1 MQLIMSYKYMIGHY
15 SMKIRLHVVIML
27 LFIPALVSSAQAGE
41 LVREFSG
48 SRSTE
53 TAEFEVRAPWLVD
66 WRVNSDFPRSMGI
79 AVTLAHGATGF
90 HAGNVFKTKSPGN
103 GLRLIE
109 ESGRFK
115 FKVDSA
121 IADWTLKVIQL
132 TPGEVEQYT
141 PRKKL
146 DF

>member
-1 MQLIMSYKYMIGHY
+1 MQLIMGSGNTGRCSTM
-15 SMKIRLHVVIML
+15 RL
-27 LFIPALVSSAQAGE
+27 LFLIFAVLIMGTVSPAEAGE

-53 TAEFEVRAPWLVD
+53 TAEFDVKAPWLVD
-66 WRVNSDFPRSMGI
+66 WLVNSDYPSSMGI
-79 AVTLAHGATGF
+79 AVTLAYGGTGV

-115 FKVDSA
+115 FKVDAA
-121 IADWTLKVIQL
+121 ITNWTLKVIQL
-132 TPGEVEQYT
+132 TPEEVELYA
-141 PRKKL
+141 PKKKL
-146 DF
+146 DY

>member
-1 MQLIMSYKYMIGHY
+1 MRLLFLIFAVLIMGTVS
-15 SMKIRLHVVIML
+15 
-27 LFIPALVSSAQAGE
+27 PAEAGE

-53 TAEFEVRAPWLVD
+53 TAEFDVKAPWLVD
-66 WRVNSDFPRSMGI
+66 WLVNSDYPSSMGI
-79 AVTLAHGATGF
+79 AVTLAYGGTGV

-115 FKVDSA
+115 FKVDAA
-121 IADWTLKVIQL
+121 ITNWTLKVIQL
-132 TPGEVEQYT
+132 TPEEVELYA
-141 PRKKL
+141 PKKKL
-146 DF
+146 DY

>member
-1 MQLIMSYKYMIGHY
+1 MM
-15 SMKIRLHVVIML
+15 RLTLTAVVS
-27 LFIPALVSSAQAGE
+27 LFLGGVQYCQAGE

-53 TAEFEVRAPWLVD
+53 TAKFDVRAPWLVD
-66 WRVNSDFPRSMGI
+66 WRVNSDYPNSMGI
-79 AVTLAHGATGF
+79 AVTLAHGETGV

-115 FKVDSA
+115 FKVDAA
-121 IADWTLKVIQL
+121 ITNWTLKVIQL
-132 TPGEVEQYT
+132 TAEEAKQYT
-141 PRKKL
+141 TKE
-146 DF
+146 

>member
-1 MQLIMSYKYMIGHY
+1 MKALIIACT
-15 SMKIRLHVVIML
+15 
-27 LFIPALVSSAQAGE
+27 ALVFAGSALNVQAGE

-53 TAEFEVRAPWLVD
+53 TAEFDVKAPWLID
-66 WRVNSDFPRSMGI
+66 WRVNSDFPSAMGI
-79 AVTLAHGATGF
+79 AVTLAYGVTGY
-90 HAGNVFKTKSPGN
+90 HAGNVFKTKSPGD

-121 IADWTLKVIQL
+121 ITNWTIKVIQL
-132 TPGEVEQYT
+132 TPEEAKQYT
-141 PRKKL
+141 PKNTL
-146 DF
+146 NY

>member
-1 MQLIMSYKYMIGHY
+1 MRLLLII
-15 SMKIRLHVVIML
+15 VVIIFLGMA
-27 LFIPALVSSAQAGE
+27 FDTQAGE
-41 LVREFSG
+41 LVRKFSG

-53 TAEFEVRAPWLVD
+53 TAEFEVKAPWLVD
-66 WRVNSDFPRSMGI
+66 WRVNSDFPNSMGI
-79 AVTLAHGATGF
+79 AVTLAYGGTGV

-115 FKVDSA
+115 LKVDAA
-121 IADWTLKVIQL
+121 ITDWTLKVIQL
-132 TPGEVEQYT
+132 TPEEAELYK
-141 PRKKL
+141 PKEKL

>member
-1 MQLIMSYKYMIGHY
+1 MSLKHPFGNPSLM
-15 SMKIRLHVVIML
+15 RLLLTIIVF
-27 LFIPALVSSAQAGE
+27 LFIATTLNAQAGE
-41 LVREFSG
+41 LVRKFSG

-53 TAEFEVRAPWLVD
+53 TAEFEVKAPWLVD
-66 WRVNSDFPRSMGI
+66 WRVNSDFPSSMGI
-79 AVTLAHGATGF
+79 AVTLAYGGTGV

-115 FKVDSA
+115 LKVDAA
-121 IADWTLKVIQL
+121 ITDWTLKVIQL
-132 TPGEVEQYT
+132 TPEEAELYK
-141 PRKKL
+141 PKEKL